1 MKVFK
6 RILAGTVSA
15 AVIVSALS
23 VPTAAAMTA
32 ATQTKTKSGTFTVG
46 KKTYS
51 YGGDLRASYT
61 QATASAS
68 SGLNMNLLVKVTANT
83 IRGDLVFK
91 NEATEAILDK
101 SASVSVGNTF
111 DNNGTKFTANIS

>member
-1 MKVFK
+1 MS
-6 RILAGTVSA
+6 VS
-15 AVIVSALS
+15 
-23 VPTAAAMTA
+23 TAAMTA

-68 SGLNMNLLVKVTANT
+68 SGFNMNLIVRVEVTAEY
-83 IRGDLVFK
+83 G
-91 NEATEAILDK
+91 TETLTNHASDAILSK
-101 SASVSVGNTF
+101 SASVTVNNTF
-111 DNNGTKFTANIS
+111 TTSLGYQVGPNISKAVGTYGIGAIDYFNLEIN